1 MLRMILERAI
11 QMDVYLYFIKVYDK
25 VCYEDLFMQLGNID
39 LFGKDIIQ
47 NSYWEKIVS
56 ILIETQK

>member
-47 NSYWEKIVS
+47 NSY
-56 ILIETQK
+56 